1 MVPSQRKNLSAA
13 TAVVLLLVILTAGIP
28 LFRSIILF
36 AMSSLHYCYS
46 FHSCM
51 YVHVWIHLHAESS
64 QGFWDGCNEHLSGSY
79 KGACWPFINDA
90 KCGTTC
96 IRESFDNLSG
106 TCHTFQCWC
115 WTTC

>member
-13 TAVVLLLVILTAGIP
+13 TAVVLLLVILT
-28 LFRSIILF
+28 
-36 AMSSLHYCYS
+36 
-46 FHSCM
+46 
-51 YVHVWIHLHAESS
+51 AESS

-90 KCGTTC
+90 DCGTTC